1 MASKMKFTDSK
12 IRSLKAPKTR
22 QIIWEDGETT
32 MGLRVSP
39 AGRKSFIYM
48 YRFSGRARMMTIG
61 PYPRIS
67 LATARVR
74 VAQAKEKLAKDI
86 DPGKEWLKAKQGD
99 RSAYIIKDLV
109 AEYLEK
115 WAIPRKKS
123 WKEDERILNKDVIPA
138 WGRRK
143 AKDIERRDV
152 VLLLDEIMD
161 RGAPIQANNTFAVV
175 RKMFNFAMSRSILET
190 SPCFGISAPAKPKQR
205 DRVLS
210 ETEIKIFW
218 GNLENSHMEDQ
229 IKSILRLILVTAQRK
244 GEVVNAEWNEIN
256 FKEGWW
262 TIPGGKSKNRL
273 PHRVPLSPLA
283 KALLTEIQKNSNG
296 SGFVFASP
304 RRNRQITEQAIDHAV
319 RRNRVKLEIE
329 DFTPH
334 DLRRTAASQMTAS
347 GIPRLVVSKILN
359 HAEKGVTAVYD
370 RHSYDEEKRIGLNQ
384 WGKTLTK
391 ITKKI

>member
-1 MASKMKFTDSK
+1 
-12 IRSLKAPKTR
+12 
-22 QIIWEDGETT
+22 
-32 MGLRVSP
+32 
-39 AGRKSFIYM
+39 
-48 YRFSGRARMMTIG
+48 MMTIG

>member
-1 MASKMKFTDSK
+1 MKFTDSK
-12 IRSLKAPKTR
+12 IRSLKAPKSR
-22 QIIWEDGETT
+22 QIIWEDGETA
-32 MGLRVSP
+32 MGLRISP

-48 YRFSGRARMMTIG
+48 YRFSGKARMMTIG
-61 PYPRIS
+61 PYPRIG

-86 DPGKEWLKAKQGD
+86 DPGKEWLIAKHAD

-123 WKEDERILNKDVIPA
+123 WKEDQRILNKDVIPA

-143 AKDIERRDV
+143 AKDIEKRDV
-152 VLLLDEIMD
+152 VLLLDEVME
-161 RGAPIQANNTFAVV
+161 RGAPIQANNTFAVI
-175 RKMFNFAMSRSILET
+175 RKMFNFAMSRSILDT
-190 SPCFGISAPAKPKQR
+190 SPCFGVSAPAKPKQR

-210 ETEIKIFW
+210 ETEINKFW

-229 IKSILRLILVTAQRK
+229 LKSVLRLILVTAQRK
-244 GEVVNAEWNEIN
+244 GEIVNAEWNEIN

-262 TIPGGKSKNRL
+262 TIPSEKSKNGL
-273 PHRVPLSPLA
+273 PHRVPLSHLA
-283 KALLTEIQKNSNG
+283 KALLTKIQTKSNG
-296 SGFVFASP
+296 SDFIFASS
-304 RRNRQITEQAIDHAV
+304 RKNRQITEQAVDHAV
-319 RRNRVKLEIE
+319 RRNRVKLGIE

-384 WGKTLTK
+384 WGKALTRLIK
-391 ITKKI
+391 